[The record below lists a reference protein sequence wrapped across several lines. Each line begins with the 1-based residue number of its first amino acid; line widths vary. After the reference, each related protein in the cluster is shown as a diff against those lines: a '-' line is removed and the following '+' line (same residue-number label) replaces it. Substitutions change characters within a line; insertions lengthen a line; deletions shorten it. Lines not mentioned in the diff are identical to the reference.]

1 MDLKLLGNKCTLKE
15 GYRKG
20 IVMALSNLESLDNTA
35 VEQSERMV
43 YNGMIKDPS
52 VANMIMAKVGKK
64 PSLMKQVTAPNPNAK
79 NDFASMDEFHHINS
93 TMMGL
98 LDSVEKR
105 KIEVKK
111 LHVERME
118 EIEAKME
125 QSMKKISDIYD
136 KENKE

>member
-20 IVMALSNLESLDNTA
+20 VVMALHNLEGLDNTA
-35 VEQSERMV
+35 VEQSERLV
-43 YNGMIKDPS
+43 YNGMVKDPS
-52 VANMIMAKVGKK
+52 IVSMIMAKVGKK
-64 PSLMKQVTAPNPNAK
+64 PSLIKQDTAQNPNAK
-79 NDFASMDEFHHINS
+79 TDFASMDEFHHINS
-93 TMMGL
+93 TMIGL